1 MNEPSYLIIL
11 IERNYLAQLVNGLT
25 QQKAI
30 LKEMLKKNQY
40 DVKASAE
47 LPKVNHD
54 LKEVTQTLLAYNNI
68 INCRLQDVYGFEF
81 QSIKV
86 QPPPKQT
93 LSDNQIPGNA
103 EFHKPEGKSVHFSKE
118 ADDNQNQ

>member
-86 QPPPKQT
+86 QPPPKQR
-93 LSDNQIPGNA
+93 
-103 EFHKPEGKSVHFSKE
+103 PEGERPESDAAKSVHFSKE

>member
-11 IERNYLAQLVNGLT
+11 MERNYLSQLVTGLT
-25 QQKAI
+25 QQKQI
-30 LKEMLKKNQY
+30 LNEVLKKNQY
-40 DVKASAE
+40 DVGATAV

-54 LKEVTQTLLAYNNI
+54 LKAVTEVLLAYNNI
-68 INCRLQDVYGFEF
+68 INCRLQDVYKFEF

-86 QPPPKQT
+86 TPYPKEQPEQ
-93 LSDNQIPGNA
+93 
-103 EFHKPEGKSVHFSKE
+103 SVHFSKD